1 MPVRFLFPF
10 VCRASVLMLV
20 LTSLRGVS
28 ASEPP
33 SGPVKRTHA
42 NFTVA
47 DHAWWAIQPLRVVT
61 PPSVLDKAW
70 QRNEVDSFLRDRL
83 GREGLSPAPEAEPSA
98 FIRRVSFAL
107 TGLPPTP
114 EEVEAFVADGRNRS
128 SNAATAALIDR
139 LLDSPR
145 YGERMARWWLDLVRY
160 ADSDGYRIDDY
171 RPNAWR
177 YREYA
182 IAAFN
187 GDTPYDRFVSEQLA
201 GDELFPGD
209 PRALTAT
216 GYLRHWIYEYNNRDA
231 RTQWDTI
238 LNDITDTTSDVF
250 LGLGMQCARC
260 HNHKFDPILQ
270 KDYFRLRA
278 YFAPLLPYENE
289 TAATAEERADYAKK
303 LAVWEEKTKGLR
315 EELAA
320 LEQPYRDKAE
330 KEAVG
335 KFPEDIQ
342 AMLNK
347 PAAERTPAEAQIS
360 ALAWRQVEYEWGRLE
375 GRIKGE
381 DKEKRIALRKKLASF
396 DADKPAPLP
405 DVMSARDVG
414 TKAPPTFI
422 PKKSGDAIEPGI
434 LSLIDERPAEIKP
447 MPDSTGRRS
456 TLARW
461 LTQPENPL
469 TARVLVNRV
478 WQLHF
483 GRGLAPNSSD
493 FGHLGE
499 PPSHPELL
507 DWLASWFMRE
517 GWSIKKLNRLILT
530 SAAYR
535 QSSIHPAPAA
545 GQLRDPENKLLWRFR
560 PHRLEAEQIR
570 DALFAVTGELKLDSP
585 GAGVPHAEPRR
596 SIYTRIMRNTR
607 DPLCDVFDA
616 PLWFT
621 SAASRDTTT
630 TPIQSLLLVNSPFLL
645 TRARALA
652 SRVER
657 AAPGDEAKQI
667 EAACRLTF
675 GRAPRPDEMKQF
687 ESFLQQQRG
696 RLDVTLASSSR
707 AAFVP
712 EKMPFRDGQAA
723 SFDPAGPQRM
733 LRVTDSATLSQEG
746 DFTVEA
752 FVLLRSVYDSGA
764 QRTIASKWRGQQKEP
779 GWSLGITGQ
788 QSRRKPQTLALQMVG
803 KKRDGSLGEVVAF
816 SDHHLTL
823 HKPYYVAAAVTL
835 ATPKAEGKVAFY
847 FKDLSNDDDPLLTA
861 TVPHELAG
869 GLANREPLIIGG
881 RSGGTD
887 SFFHGIID
895 DVRLARGALPL
906 GQLLYTAETATAMA
920 SGWWRFE
927 PKPDALH
934 DNSGQGHTLE
944 PLALRSKS
952 AADSFDAAHAAMAD
966 LCHALLNASEFLYVE

>member
-1 MPVRFLFPF
+1 MNFLFPF
-10 VCRASVLMLV
+10 VRPACALLLLLPCVPA
-20 LTSLRGVS
+20 G
-28 ASEPP
+28 EPP
-33 SGPVKRTHA
+33 AGPVKRTHA
-42 NFTVA
+42 GFTA
-47 DHAWWAIQPLRVVT
+47 EDRAWWAIQPLRTVAPPVVDDQAGQGN
-61 PPSVLDKAW
+61 P
-70 QRNEVDSFLRDRL
+70 VDRFLRDRL
-83 GREGLSPAPEAEPSA
+83 RREGLSPAPEAEPSA
-98 FIRRVSFAL
+98 FLRRVTFGL

-114 EEVEAFVADGRNRS
+114 EEVEAFLADWSHRS
-128 SNAATAALIDR
+128 SDAATAALMDR

-187 GDTPYDRFVSEQLA
+187 GDTPYDRFISEQLA

-289 TAATAEERADYAKK
+289 TAATAAERATYAKHR
-303 LAVWEEKTKGLR
+303 AAWEEKTKAIR
-315 EELAA
+315 DELAK

-330 KEAVG
+330 KEAVS

-342 AMLNK
+342 AIMLK
-347 PAAERTPAEAQIS
+347 PAAERTPYEAQIT

-375 GRIKGE
+375 SRIKGA
-381 DKEKRIALRKKLASF
+381 DKEQYIALRKKLASF
-396 DADKPAPLP
+396 DAERPAPLP

-414 TKAPPTFI
+414 TNAPPTFI
-422 PKKSGDAIEPGI
+422 PKKSTDPIDPGI
-434 LSLIDERPAEIKP
+434 LSLINERPADIQP
-447 MPDSTGRRS
+447 QPGSTGRRAA
-456 TLARW
+456 LAQW
-461 LTQPENPL
+461 LTTPENPL

-483 GRGLAPNSSD
+483 GRGLAPHSSD

-517 GWSIKKLNRLILT
+517 GWSIKKLNRLLLT

-535 QSSIHPAPAA
+535 QSSIHPSPAA
-545 GQLRDPENKLLWRFR
+545 GQLKDPENKLLWRFR

-570 DALFAVTGELKLDSP
+570 DALFAVSGELKLDSP

-607 DPLCDVFDA
+607 DPLCDAFDA

-657 AAPGDEAKQI
+657 TYPGEETKQI
-667 EAACRLTF
+667 EAACRLAF
-675 GRAPRPDEMKQF
+675 GRSPRPEELKQF
-687 ESFLQQQRG
+687 QSFLAQQRE
-696 RLDVTLASSSR
+696 RLDATLASSSR

-723 SFDPAGPQRM
+723 AFDPDGPQRM
-733 LRVTDSATLSQEG
+733 LRVTDSATLVQDG
-746 DFTVEA
+746 DFTIEA
-752 FVLLRSVYDSGA
+752 FVLPRSVYDSGA
-764 QRTIASKWRGQQKEP
+764 VRTIASKWRGNTKEP

-803 KKRDGSLGEVVAF
+803 KKRDGTFGEAVAF
-816 SDHHLTL
+816 SDHHLAL

-835 ATPKAEGKVAFY
+835 ATPEAEGKVTFY
-847 FKDLSNDDDPLLTA
+847 FKDLSNDDDPLFNA
-861 TVPHELAG
+861 TVGHELAG
-869 GLANREPLIIGG
+869 GLENREPLILGG
-881 RSGGTD
+881 RSGGAD

-906 GQLLYTAETATAMA
+906 GQLLHTAETATAMA

-944 PLALRSKS
+944 PIAARSKS

-966 LCHALLNASEFLYVE
+966 LCHAFLNASEFLYVE